1 MLKNFVI
8 GLLAIPTVSIA
19 AFDDLS
25 VRRDSSGNLE
35 VADANY
41 TCNYRSIDDAKDK
54 NKNAGEVTLYTEKL
68 EDGSIFFIVG
78 LPGDVSISSPQI
90 KKTKAEKSAVV
101 YMGGEGSDGYFMVG
115 SSVERGVG
123 AAIKTND
130 SKLNASIIVDDCHLL
145 RNLENPATADVL
157 PED

>member
-1 MLKNFVI
+1 MLRNLVI
-8 GLLAIPTVSIA
+8 GLLVIPAVSLA

-25 VRRDSSGNLE
+25 LKRGPSGNLE
-35 VADANY
+35 VVDANY

-54 NKNAGEVTLYTEKL
+54 SKNAGEVTLYTEKL
-68 EDGSIFFIVG
+68 ENDSIFFIVG

-101 YMGGEGSDGYFMVG
+101 YMGGEGNDGYFMVG
-115 SSVERGVG
+115 SSVDNGVG

-130 SKLNASIIVDDCHLL
+130 GKLNASIIVDDCHLL
-145 RNLENPATADVL
+145 RNLENPAPADVL